1 MHNDEIA
8 QTFDQLADLLE
19 IDEANPF
26 RVRAYRDAAR
36 MLRGLPE
43 DVSAMLERGED
54 LSELPTIGKD
64 LAGKIAEIVDTGHL
78 QVLEDLKR
86 TVPAGLAELTRIP
99 GLGPKRVK
107 LLYDRIGIKTPQA
120 LRAAAERG
128 KLQRLKGFGPKS
140 EENVLKFFKADRVL
154 DKRTRLFDAQKIA
167 DRIVAHLAA
176 FANQADITVAGSFR
190 RCAETVGDLDIV
202 VASAAPEKI
211 MDHFAT
217 FDEIESIV
225 GKGRTLATVRLR
237 SGMQVD
243 LRAVPRESYGA
254 AVVYFTGSKAHN
266 IALRK
271 RGVGRGLK
279 INEYGVFKGQRSIAG
294 RTEKE
299 VYAAVGLPFISPE
312 LREDRGEMEAAEK
325 GRLPKLIE
333 IEDIRGDLHVHTKA
347 SDGRDTIRDMALAAR
362 QRGYAY
368 VAIADH
374 TKHARIAHGLTASRL
389 ERQMDE
395 IDRLNEELG
404 GIRIL
409 KCSEVDI
416 LADGSLDMP
425 DSTLAKLDLAVCAV
439 HFDFDL
445 GAAKQTE
452 RIIRAMDHPAFSI
465 LAHPTCRLIGER
477 DPMRVEMERL
487 MDAALERGCYLE
499 ANGQPERLDLND
511 VCCRMAKERGL
522 KLALS
527 TDAHSVEQL
536 DFMQLS
542 VGQARRGWLEKVD
555 VLNARSW
562 RDLKAVL
569 RR

>member
-225 GKGRTLATVRLR
+225 RQGQDSRH
-237 SGMQVD
+237 
-243 LRAVPRESYGA
+243 RAA
-254 AVVYFTGSKAHN
+254 AFRN
-266 IALRK
+266 
-271 RGVGRGLK
+271 
-279 INEYGVFKGQRSIAG
+279 AG
-294 RTEKE
+294 RPESGPAR
-299 VYAAVGLPFISPE
+299 VLWRGRRIFHGLQ
-312 LREDRGEMEAAEK
+312 GAQ
-325 GRLPKLIE
+325 
-333 IEDIRGDLHVHTKA
+333 H
-347 SDGRDTIRDMALAAR
+347 
-362 QRGYAY
+362 
-368 VAIADH
+368 
-374 TKHARIAHGLTASRL
+374 RIA
-389 ERQMDE
+389 
-395 IDRLNEELG
+395 
-404 GIRIL
+404 
-409 KCSEVDI
+409 
-416 LADGSLDMP
+416 
-425 DSTLAKLDLAVCAV
+425 
-439 HFDFDL
+439 
-445 GAAKQTE
+445 
-452 RIIRAMDHPAFSI
+452 
-465 LAHPTCRLIGER
+465 
-477 DPMRVEMERL
+477 
-487 MDAALERGCYLE
+487 
-499 ANGQPERLDLND
+499 
-511 VCCRMAKERGL
+511 
-522 KLALS
+522 
-527 TDAHSVEQL
+527 
-536 DFMQLS
+536 
-542 VGQARRGWLEKVD
+542 QARRW
-555 VLNARSW
+555 ARSE
-562 RDLKAVL
+562 DQ
-569 RR
+569 